1 MPRKINLIVIHSAD
15 TPNGREQTVHD
26 IDAWHRQ
33 RGFKRTAS
41 VKDTFNPSLTSIG
54 YHFVIYV
61 DGTVHTGRSIDEAGA
76 HVAGFN
82 SRSIGICMIGKDKFN
97 GLQWI
102 ALRDLLNT
110 LKRDLKFTGLICGH
124 RDLSP
129 DKDGDGT
136 VEPHEWLKTC
146 PGFNVPAWFAS
157 GHIHMAGHIMDV
169 PHV

>member
-1 MPRKINLIVIHSAD
+1 MPRKINLIVIHCSD
-15 TPNGREQTVHD
+15 SPNGRAETVED
-26 IDAWHRQ
+26 IDAWHRE
-33 RGFKRTAS
+33 RGFKRTAP

-54 YHFVIYV
+54 YHYVIYT
-61 DGTVHTGRSIDEAGA
+61 DGAVHTGRSMAEVGA

-97 GLQWI
+97 GLQWL

-110 LKRDLKFTGLICGH
+110 LKRELKFSGIICGH

-129 DKDGDGT
+129 DKDGDGI
-136 VEPHEWLKTC
+136 VEPSEWLKAC
-146 PGFNVPAWFAS
+146 PGFDVSAWLAS
-157 GHIHMAGHIMDV
+157 GNIHMAGHIMDV